1 MHACPVRARRRHD
14 ADPLQRAHLVARPLS
29 SGLGRGARALAL
41 SWAAL
46 GCDPEPLPLPTV
58 AEVQA
63 LDRSLEPP
71 LYQLLYDAPLLPV
84 DDPAGGRLRMLIWL
98 RQMAMSAEQLDR
110 LEALRSLA
118 ADRVRS
124 IEQRE
129 REVEASYAAAQAAE
143 HEALWAGLSRGVPV
157 EAPELQIHVEALR
170 ELRRGGK
177 RERELISLRLDGI
190 RSILDAERELLQSL
204 TPRQEQLMSD
214 AVFFLRRRLDPIGT
228 PGDFRTLVG
237 TTYEPGQYAVLT
249 RGLSEGLSGPLDIG
263 GLWADEPSLE
273 GHALHEARREVLLLM
288 ALLEPGLDEAIAA
301 ARSAPG
307 AAPAP

>member
-1 MHACPVRARRRHD
+1 MQPCPVRPHRHREADPQQRDHLDARR
-14 ADPLQRAHLVARPLS
+14 PARGGGLS
-29 SGLGRGARALAL
+29 ARAMALACV
-41 SWAAL
+41 AL
-46 GCDPEPLPLPTV
+46 ACDPEPLPLPTV
-58 AEVQA
+58 AEIQA
-63 LDRSLEPP
+63 LDRALEPP

-98 RQMAMSAEQLDR
+98 RQMALSGDQLDR
-110 LEALRSLA
+110 LDALRSLA
-118 ADRVRS
+118 ADRVRA

-129 REVEASYAAAQAAE
+129 REVEAGYAAEQAAA
-143 HEALWAGLSRGVPV
+143 HEALWAGLTKGIPV
-157 EAPELQIHVEALR
+157 EAPELQVHVEALR

-190 RSILDAERELLQSL
+190 RSILDAERDLLQSL
-204 TPRQEQLMSD
+204 TPRQEQLMADS
-214 AVFFLRRRLDPIGT
+214 VFFLRRRLDPIGT

-273 GHALHEARREVLLLM
+273 GHALHEARREVLLMM

-301 ARSAPG
+301 AR
-307 AAPAP
+307 AAPR